1 MVRKSPG
8 LSWVRRASNTSNGAK
23 ERQCFWSTF
32 LRVFFHEVPTL
43 AAVPQ
48 PQIFSLTGAL
58 LLLPRVLAY
67 TAFVTWTFRGKIADG
82 GGYR

>member
-1 MVRKSPG
+1 
-8 LSWVRRASNTSNGAK
+8 
-23 ERQCFWSTF
+23 
-32 LRVFFHEVPTL
+32 
-43 AAVPQ
+43 
-48 PQIFSLTGAL
+48 LTGAL